1 MGCGSIHIHIHQNPR
16 NQSGCGWMW
25 MDLNGYPF
33 SSIYQNVLGF
43 LGGLESMYELLR
55 VSNHE
60 YGSISPLVGVA
71 RCHGFAPSPQPGYQR
86 SRVSRP
92 HESPNLSN
100 VEKSYALI
108 NYDG

>member
-1 MGCGSIHIHIHQNPR
+1 MEMDGMWIDPQFHIHIHQNPR

-55 VSNHE
+55 LRVSNHD
-60 YGSISPLVGVA
+60 YRSISPLVGVA
-71 RCHGFAPSPQPGYQR
+71 RCHGFAPSPQPEIA
-86 SRVSRP
+86 SFKTP
-92 HESPNLSN
+92 
-100 VEKSYALI
+100 
-108 NYDG
+108 